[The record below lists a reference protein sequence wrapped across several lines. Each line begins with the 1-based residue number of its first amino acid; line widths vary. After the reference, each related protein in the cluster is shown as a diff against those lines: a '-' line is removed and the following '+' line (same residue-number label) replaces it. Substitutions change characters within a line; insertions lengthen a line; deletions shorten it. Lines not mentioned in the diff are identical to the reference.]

1 MRDVK
6 RNSCC
11 TTAESAAVH
20 RDPDTPTTPWAR
32 PVFEVIALDCE
43 ITAYAPAGDE
53 PLF

>member
-1 MRDVK
+1 MRDVT
-6 RNSCC
+6 RSSCC

-20 RDPDTPTTPWAR
+20 RDPGTPTPWAR